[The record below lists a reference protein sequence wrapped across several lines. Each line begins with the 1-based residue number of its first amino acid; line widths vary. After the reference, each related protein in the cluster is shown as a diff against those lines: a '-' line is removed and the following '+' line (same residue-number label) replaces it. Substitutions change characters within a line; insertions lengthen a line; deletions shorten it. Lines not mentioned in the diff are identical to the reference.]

1 MAKTISCYCTLYNS
15 IQDKEYTVKK
25 VDGKVRHPERS
36 KRTTVH
42 NSRVTNK
49 FSDFPVENF
58 TINIELFRQIFTNVK
73 LLRPSRNVSK
83 AAPPDLEPASFT
95 FPICLSTIA
104 PHLPY
109 TFTIQE

>member
-1 MAKTISCYCTLYNS
+1 MAKPSHVTVPSTYCTLHTS

-25 VDGKVRHPERS
+25 VDGKVRHPERR

-58 TINIELFRQIFTNVK
+58 TINI
-73 LLRPSRNVSK
+73 NVSK

-104 PHLPY
+104 LH
-109 TFTIQE
+109 